1 MTPERRAAET
11 AAITHMT
18 SVVTSERYTGQV
30 QWSKSGKLQ
39 QRIEITQHSP
49 FLDIRHEWR
58 DVPTESDA

>member
-11 AAITHMT
+11 VTVDHAA

-30 QWSKSGKLQ
+30 HWSKSGKLQ

-49 FLDIRHEWR
+49 FLLISYEWR
-58 DVPTESDA
+58 DVPTEADQ